1 MSCGP
6 NVLETFFLN
15 LDMFMIVQGLDNEVT
30 NKMEPTNPNANTFK
44 KLHMSK

>member
-1 MSCGP
+1 MSGAP
-6 NVLETFFLN
+6 AIDTRSQNNFIKQKSKKQKATH
-15 LDMFMIVQGLDNEVT
+15 T